1 MAAPLQEGNMYN
13 DILVP
18 TDGSQGANA
27 ALEHGIEIA
36 SQWDATLH
44 TLYVADTR
52 LARSGPLL
60 ETLREEGRKAVRDV
74 ELTGTR
80 AGLTVVTETVEGSP
94 HEEILDYV
102 TEHGI
107 DMIIMGTHGRTGLDR
122 LVMGSVAER
131 VVRRSPV
138 PVLTVRGE
146 EQD

>member
-1 MAAPLQEGNMYN
+1 MYY

-18 TDGSQGANA
+18 TDGSQGAKA

-44 TLYVADTR
+44 TLYVADSR

-60 ETLREEGRKAVRDV
+60 ETLRKEGRKAVRDV
-74 ELTGTR
+74 EVTGTQ
-80 AGLTVVTETVEGSP
+80 AGLTVVTEIVEGNP
-94 HEEILDYV
+94 HEEILEYV
-102 TEHGI
+102 SEHGI
-107 DMIIMGTHGRTGLDR
+107 DMVIMGTHGRTGLDR
-122 LVMGSVAER
+122 VVMGSVAER

-146 EQD
+146 ELE